1 VGIIGV
7 QFPHGLVELRQLVRG
22 QRAWLKVE
30 RTGPF
35 VIEPER
41 ALRLAAERG
50 AFLDRTGW
58 RDAYDAQR

>member
-1 VGIIGV
+1 
-7 QFPHGLVELRQLVRG
+7 
-22 QRAWLKVE
+22 
-30 RTGPF
+30 